1 MDSNMVDLF
10 RNVCGA
16 LSPLVIEVRGDG
28 ATHRARRIFHQPFV
42 TCGKHPDA
50 DLRLSDARVALSHC
64 YFQVIGGRILAVDLS
79 CEQNLSIGDSGR
91 PWAWLD
97 ASSEVR
103 VGGATLRLQGG
114 STFGEG
120 GRPGLEA
127 GQGSPFQRL
136 TAPEA
141 GAPVAEVLLEAEAP
155 GSEGFTWRM
164 GSVLALIGQSDRC
177 QLRLRSKQIAPIHC
191 ALLRTEV
198 GVWVVDLLS
207 TNGIKANGCA
217 CKLALLVDGTELNL
231 GPFRFR
237 IRYGTA
243 QTHPL
248 LGRGTQAN
256 VAEDGW
262 DVAVENRGS
271 QLAPSLQD
279 QLILDNELSILP
291 FEESDSTTSEALR
304 DLKSLARILGA
315 MYQDQW
321 AAFREEREDLDQLAA
336 ELRAMKAELI
346 NSRVTSDSAHFDR
359 LWNGTDNV
367 DESFTSKSFDEFTA
381 RLLKEPETRISPVER
396 SVDVCITATPGSSTS
411 SALGTAANRPTPQEL
426 RVIADRL
433 LSLYRPERSSLKARL
448 VHFWNGTVEQAGSST
463 RST

>member
-1 MDSNMVDLF
+1 MGSDKVDLF
-10 RNVCGA
+10 RKVCGA
-16 LSPLVIEVRGDG
+16 LSPLVIDIQGDG
-28 ATHRARRIFHQPFV
+28 ATHRARRIFHQSFV

-50 DLRLSDARVALSHC
+50 DLRLSDPRVSLSHY
-64 YFQVIGGRILAVDLS
+64 YFQVIGGRILAIDLS

-141 GAPVAEVLLEAEAP
+141 GSPGAEVLLEAEAP
-155 GSEGFTWRM
+155 GSEGFTWQM
-164 GSVLALIGQSDRC
+164 GSVLALVGQSERC

-217 CKLALLVDGTELNL
+217 CKLAHLVDGTELSL

-248 LGRGTQAN
+248 LGHGTRAD
-256 VAEDGW
+256 VADDGW

-279 QLILDNELSILP
+279 QLVLDNELSILP
-291 FEESDSTTSEALR
+291 FDESDSTTSEALR

-321 AAFREEREDLDQLAA
+321 AAFREEREELDQLAD

-346 NSRVTSDSAHFDR
+346 DSRVTSDSALFHR
-359 LWNGTDNV
+359 LWNGTD
-367 DESFTSKSFDEFTA
+367 DIAESFTSKSFDAFTA
-381 RLLKEPETRISPVER
+381 WLLKEPETRTSPVE
-396 SVDVCITATPGSSTS
+396 SSADVRTTAAPGSPTS
-411 SALGTAANRPTPQEL
+411 SAFVTAANRPTPREL
-426 RVIADRL
+426 HVIADRL
-433 LSLYRPERSSLKARL
+433 LSLYRPDRSSLKARL
-448 VHFWNGTVEQAGSST
+448 VHLWNGTVEQAGSST